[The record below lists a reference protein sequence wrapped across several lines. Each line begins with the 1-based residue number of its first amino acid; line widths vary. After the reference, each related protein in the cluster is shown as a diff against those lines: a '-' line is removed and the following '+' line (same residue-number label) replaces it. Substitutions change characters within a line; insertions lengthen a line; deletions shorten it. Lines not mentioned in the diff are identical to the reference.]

1 MKKMLALS
9 VLVTLALGA
18 LSVNA
23 AEVSFATHV
32 DKFFP
37 RNTGIIDMTFTD
49 NNSSCTNSLSPKQY
63 RMQSGQAN
71 ATDAGVKQMLST
83 LIYAASFN
91 KDVRVYFD
99 DTTTNCH
106 ITKVLVDETSG

>member
-1 MKKMLALS
+1 MKKMLSLSALA
-9 VLVTLALGA
+9 LLALGTLTA
-18 LSVNA
+18 NS

-37 RNTGIIDMTFTD
+37 RNNGIIDMTFTD
-49 NNSSCTNSLSPKQY
+49 NNVSCTNTLSPKQY

-71 ATDAGVKQMLST
+71 ATDSGVKQMLST